1 MAVSRYRVRFTK
13 REALR
18 FISHHDLLRVFEL
31 ALRRSGLKVAH
42 TQGFNPR
49 PKLSFALALS
59 LGIES
64 LDELVDIDLLHDDAP
79 LAPPELVKVLGAQLP
94 AGLTLLQAEFATGR
108 PVVEACEYE
117 CEIPPTHDLQ
127 QLQQR
132 LSAFMESASHPHTR
146 DRGSAKRPR
155 HFDARAYTL
164 QASIEA
170 NETRRVLRM
179 RLKTGDDGGMKPTDL
194 LQIIG
199 LDPTRQLVTKTRT
212 VLGLPETTQTNG
224 TAPEADAA
232 PDETITQSDT
242 LTEMTEQHGTQ
253 DSDERR

>member
-79 LAPPELVKVLGAQLP
+79 LAPSELVKVLGAQLP
-94 AGLTLLQAEFATGR
+94 TGLTLLEAEFATGR

-132 LSAFMESASHPHTR
+132 LSEFMAAASYPHTR
-146 DRGSAKRPR
+146 ERGLSKKPR

-164 QASIEA
+164 QASIESDDK
-170 NETRRVLRM
+170 RCVLRM
-179 RLKTGDDGGMKPTDL
+179 KLKTGDDGGMKPSDL

-199 LDPTRQLVTKTRT
+199 LDPNRQLVTKTRT
-212 VLGLPETTQTNG
+212 VLALPETTQTNG
-224 TAPEADAA
+224 TAPEAVAA
-232 PDETITQSDT
+232 PSETKTEPESDS
-242 LTEMTEQHGTQ
+242 LT
-253 DSDERR
+253 